1 MSEEPSDVDLALI
14 ARQQHEMMSDMRVL
28 QDDMR
33 VRAATVQRMDGTLSG
48 LVNEMRATYAQMSR
62 FDVGS
67 ASWSRANQSMTT
79 TFATA
84 RGFRVAGKGE

>member
-1 MSEEPSDVDLALI
+1 MSDEPSNVDLALI
-14 ARQQHEMMSDMRVL
+14 ARQQREMMSDMRVL

-62 FDVGS
+62 FD
-67 ASWSRANQSMTT
+67 R
-79 TFATA
+79 
-84 RGFRVAGKGE
+84 RLRELEPH